1 MVRRIFVIYHS
12 GEVYDRDSVR
22 WYTAQRPAERER
34 LLRLYHNIGDSIV
47 YDSTLKLLD
56 YDYIKPIDPN
66 NLSDED
72 IDWLNS
78 EFSYGVIRG
87 SNYLHAGMD
96 WGSLA
101 ELLRRLRVPVVV
113 PGVGTQS
120 PHDTRPQM
128 TASTIEIIQLLADR
142 CQSLGVRGDISAECL
157 WRLGIKNVR
166 IVGCPSMF
174 RQGRPDWQV
183 DNGRLE
189 RLKTAPLGDLRLA
202 FTLRREIG
210 PDYVADV
217 AEYIRAQKTLLT
229 IANDKIN
236 LMLFAQGELFEKFFF
251 LNRAD
256 LYEHLFGELIDSGWA
271 RDRSDSIFNIYR
283 EKLFF
288 STDVP
293 AFVEELRKADIATG
307 FRVHGVLPSLALGIP
322 GVLVD
327 YDSRTRELIETFG
340 IPSVRVGDADL
351 ERILEV
357 ARQHD
362 YGRVSRR
369 YAHTWDEMRSFL
381 EENGAAHR
389 MSTGDRFARFVPGQ
403 RSAGASSPLGSP
415 DGSRELRVDGPG
427 TNPAASH
434 V

>member
-1 MVRRIFVIYHS
+1 MTSRIFVIYHS
-12 GEVYDRDSVR
+12 GEIYNRDSVR
-22 WYTAQRPAERER
+22 WYTGHTAADRER

-56 YDYIKPIDPN
+56 YDYVEPIDPN

-72 IDWLNS
+72 IDRLNS

-96 WGSLA
+96 WGNLA
-101 ELLRRLRVPVVV
+101 ELLRRLRVPVLV
-113 PGVGTQS
+113 PGVGTQA
-120 PHDTRPQM
+120 PHDARPQM
-128 TASTIEIIQLLADR
+128 TASTVEVIQLLADR
-142 CQSLGVRGDISAECL
+142 CLSLGVRGDISAECL

-174 RQGRPDWQV
+174 RQGRPQWRV
-183 DNGRLE
+183 DDQRLE
-189 RLKTAPLGDLRLA
+189 RIKTAPLSDLRLA

-217 AEYIRAQKTLLT
+217 AKYRGAQKELLT
-229 IANDKIN
+229 TANAKVN

-251 LNRAD
+251 LKRPD
-256 LYEHLFGELIDSGWA
+256 LYEPLFGELIRPGWA
-271 RDRSDSIFNIYR
+271 TDRNDDIFRIYR

-293 AFVEELRKADIATG
+293 AFIGELNKADIATG

-340 IPSVRVGDADL
+340 IPSVRVDDADL
-351 ERILEV
+351 DCILES
-357 ARQHD
+357 ARHHD
-362 YGRVSRR
+362 YGRVARR
-369 YAHTWDEMRSFL
+369 YAHTWGEMKAFL
-381 EENGAAHR
+381 EENGVAHR
-389 MSTGDRFARFVPGQ
+389 MSAGDPFGGFSPGSASGRANSSFA
-403 RSAGASSPLGSP
+403 SP
-415 DGSRELRVDGPG
+415 DHSSQLRVDGSI
-427 TNPAASH
+427 PAPA
-434 V
+434 

>member
-1 MVRRIFVIYHS
+1 MARRIFVIYHS
-12 GEVYDRDSVR
+12 GEIYDRDSVR
-22 WYTAQRPAERER
+22 WYTAHRPHEQAR
-34 LLRLYHNIGDSIV
+34 LLQLYHNIGDSIV

-56 YDYIKPIDPN
+56 YDYVEPIDPN

-72 IDWLNS
+72 IDRLNS

-87 SNYLHAGMD
+87 SNYLHAGME
-96 WGSLA
+96 WGNLA
-101 ELLRRLRVPVVV
+101 ELLTRLTVPVVV
-113 PGVGTQS
+113 PGVGTQA

-128 TASTIEIIQLLADR
+128 TASTIEIIHLLADR
-142 CQSLGVRGDISAECL
+142 CRSLGVRGDISAECL

-183 DNGRLE
+183 DDARLE
-189 RLKTAPLGDLRLA
+189 RIKTARLSDLRLA

-217 AEYIRAQKTLLT
+217 AKYIRTQKNLVM
-229 IANDKIN
+229 IANAKVN

-251 LNRAD
+251 LKRPD
-256 LYEHLFGELIDSGWA
+256 LYEPLFEELFYSGWA
-271 RDRSDSIFNIYR
+271 KDRNDSIFTIYQ

-293 AFVEELRKADIATG
+293 TFIEQLNKADIATG

-340 IPSVRVGDADL
+340 IPSIRVDDADL
-351 ERILEV
+351 ERILET
-357 ARQHD
+357 ARHHD

-369 YAHTWDEMRSFL
+369 YAHTWGEMKSFL
-381 EENGAAHR
+381 EENGIAHR
-389 MSTGDRFARFVPGQ
+389 MGTGDRFVNFLPERK
-403 RSAGASSPLGSP
+403 SA
-415 DGSRELRVDGPG
+415 
-427 TNPAASH
+427 
-434 V
+434 

>member
-12 GEVYDRDSVR
+12 GEIYDRDSVR
-22 WYTAQRPAERER
+22 WYTGHTPADRER

-56 YDYIKPIDPN
+56 YDFVKAIDPN
-66 NLSDED
+66 NLTEQD
-72 IDWLNS
+72 IEWLNS

-96 WGSLA
+96 WGKLA
-101 ELLRRLRVPVVV
+101 ELLTRLTVPVVAA
-113 PGVGTQS
+113 GIGTQA

-142 CQSLGVRGDISAECL
+142 CQSLGVRGDITAECL

-174 RQGRPDWQV
+174 RQGRPHWQV
-183 DNGRLE
+183 DSGRLE
-189 RLKTAPLGDLRLA
+189 RIKTAPLSELRVA

-210 PDYVADV
+210 PDYAADV
-217 AEYIRAQKTLLT
+217 PKYIQTQRNLLMV
-229 IANDKIN
+229 ANDRVDLK
-236 LMLFAQGELFEKFFF
+236 LFAQGELFEKFFF
-251 LNRAD
+251 LKRQD
-256 LYEHLFGELIDSGWA
+256 LYEPLFGELIRPGWA
-271 RDRSDSIFNIYR
+271 TDRNDDIFRIYR

-288 STDVP
+288 SADVP
-293 AFVEELRKADIATG
+293 AFIGELNKADIATG

-340 IPSVRVGDADL
+340 IPSVRVDDADL
-351 ERILEV
+351 DSILES
-357 ARQHD
+357 ARHHD
-362 YGRVSRR
+362 YGRVARR
-369 YAHTWDEMRSFL
+369 YAHTWGEMKAFL
-381 EENGAAHR
+381 EENGVAHR
-389 MSTGDRFARFVPGQ
+389 MSAAEPVGGFSPG
-403 RSAGASSPLGSP
+403 SASGRANSSFGSP
-415 DGSRELRVDGPG
+415 DHSSQLQVDGSI
-427 TNPAASH
+427 PAAA
-434 V
+434 